1 MLTPSS
7 PSPVRRQPLVN
18 QVLDYLQ
25 QQITTGMFPVGS
37 KRPPEPELMATLA
50 VGRSTLREAMRVL
63 AHIGLVDVRP
73 GDGTY
78 IRQPAPEAESLAQRL
93 RRARV
98 IEVYEVRHTLELECA
113 RLAALRRDEAD
124 LAVLQQALRNR
135 RKFLPPGNE
144 EAFIDA
150 DLAFHTSIASATKNT
165 VLADLYQAFIK
176 VNHESWVEASEAL
189 GSTEQGQ
196 SLHEQL
202 AEAIARRDPDLAQ
215 QLTTCMLAQSTHHF
229 QKILRDEGQNENY
242 FSFSENPAQ

>member
-1 MLTPSS
+1 MLTPPS

-37 KRPPEPELMATLA
+37 KLPSEPELMATLA
-50 VGRSTLREAMRVL
+50 IGRSTLREAMRVL
-63 AHIGLVDVRP
+63 AHMGLVEVRP

-78 IRQPAPEAESLAQRL
+78 IRMPAPEAESLGQRL
-93 RRARV
+93 QRARV
-98 IEVYEVRHTLELECA
+98 IEVYEVRHALELECA

-124 LAVLQQALRNR
+124 LTTLQQAVKNR
-135 RKFLPPGNE
+135 RASLSPGNE

-150 DLAFHTSIASATKNT
+150 DLAFHASIASATKNA
-165 VLADLYQAFIK
+165 VLADLYQAFINI
-176 VNHESWVEASEAL
+176 NHESWVKASEAL

-202 AEAIARRDPDLAQ
+202 AEAIARHDPDQAQ
-215 QLTTCMLAQSTHHF
+215 QLTELMLAQSTHHF
-229 QKILRDEGQNENY
+229 QKILHED
-242 FSFSENPAQ
+242 AQKIRANSSLEKGS

>member
-1 MLTPSS
+1 MLTS
-7 PSPVRRQPLVN
+7 PSPVRRQPLVK

-25 QQITTGMFPVGS
+25 QQITTGAFPVGS
-37 KRPPEPELMATLA
+37 KLPAEPELMITLS

-63 AHIGLVDVRP
+63 AHMGLVDVRP

-78 IRQPAPEAESLAQRL
+78 IRVPAPEAESLGQRL

-98 IEVYEVRHTLELECA
+98 IEVYEVRRTLELECA

-124 LAVLQQALRNR
+124 LAALQQALRDR
-135 RKFLPPGNE
+135 REFQPPGNE
-144 EAFIDA
+144 EAFVDA
-150 DLAFHTSIASATKNT
+150 DLAFHISIASATKNA
-165 VLADLYQAFIK
+165 VLADLYQAFIS

-202 AEAIARRDPDLAQ
+202 AAAIARRDPDQAQ
-215 QLTTCMLAQSTHHF
+215 QLTELMLAQSTHHF
-229 QKILRDEGQNENY
+229 QKILRDEQQH
-242 FSFSENPAQ
+242 AD